1 MLGKQQFSLSYLM
14 LETFWVASALGS
26 FRAGMSLPDDFEWL
40 GLPAILF
47 SVASAGAAIGGLY
60 GRMIMG
66 ALIAI
71 ALMLIGALFVPAVQ
85 HA

>member
-1 MLGKQQFSLSYLM
+1 MLGKRQFSLGYLM
-14 LETFWVASALGS
+14 LETFWVALALGS
-26 FRAGMSLPDDFEWL
+26 FRAAMSLPEDFEWL

-47 SVASAGAAIGGLY
+47 SIDAAGAAIGGLY

-71 ALMLIGALFVPAVQ
+71 GLILIGALFVPAVM
-85 HA
+85 HT